1 MGNTTKESKYEREIS
16 MLANAVKERRLD
28 DERVRYNWGVVADL
42 YNYGYTTKDISTIYG
57 TSSGSIARG
66 LTGIVQKRRRGVP
79 SMQAHPAT
87 FSAEFNQELK
97 DDGIYDI
104 VHAYYDRVAVL
115 LKASYIEA
123 RKGLG
128 ESDAVVAEKLGIGT
142 TQLASVTKAVE
153 RYMKPYEQGIK
164 STTEEQGQH
173 AKRAQILRES
183 AQRNQEAFAIATR
196 SIR

>member
-1 MGNTTKESKYEREIS
+1 MVATLQT
-16 MLANAVKERRLD
+16 RRID
-28 DERVRYNWGVVADL
+28 DERVRYNWGVVAEL

-87 FSAEFNQELK
+87 FSAEFNQMLK
-97 DDGIYDI
+97 DDGVYDI

-115 LKASYIEA
+115 LKASYIAA

-128 ESDAVVAEKLGIGT
+128 ETDNTVAEKLGIGV
-142 TQLASVTKAVE
+142 TQLTNVTKAVE

-164 STTEEQGQH
+164 NTSDEREQQ
-173 AKRAQILRES
+173 AKRAKILRES